1 MTLNSH
7 PKLTVYLADDDADD
21 RLLFGEA
28 LMEVSD
34 SVNLTT
40 AKNGEQLMTFL
51 GNATPPPPH
60 LIFLDLNMPLKNGFE
75 CLDEIKQ
82 NKKYD
87 GIPIVIFST
96 SCQKEAIDQ
105 VYNKGANYYICK
117 PDSFQKLKKLLNRV
131 FSLDMQALH
140 TRPTRE
146 EFLISA

>member
-1 MTLNSH
+1 MVLNST

-21 RLLFGEA
+21 RLLFEEA
-28 LMEVSD
+28 LMEVSND
-34 SVNLTT
+34 VKLTT

-75 CLDEIKQ
+75 CLEEIKQ
-82 NKKYD
+82 NKKYN
-87 GIPIVIFST
+87 GIPVVIFST
-96 SCQKEAIDQ
+96 SCQKEAIDK

-117 PDSFQKLKKLLNRV
+117 PDSYQKLKKLLHSV
-131 FSLDMQALH
+131 FSLDMKALR

-146 EFLISA
+146 EFLLMA